1 MLARSLRFLV
11 LLVSRP
17 RVEHLEHPHGALAFA
32 GQRTALLVRATG
44 HGILGVGALAR
55 EVRGGF
61 AGVLF
66 VDVPDTPGR
75 VALTVPIRSVL
86 FRHTRTVLLDVL
98 PGPPVA
104 PAPPAPRP
112 VPSIALKPCLPAL
125 PSFEVDLEVPRP

>member
-1 MLARSLRFLV
+1 MLARVLRFLV

-44 HGILGVGALAR
+44 HGTLGSGDLAR
-55 EVRGGF
+55 EVRGGY

-86 FRHTRTVLLDVL
+86 FRHTRSVLLDVL
-98 PGPPVA
+98 PGPPAA
-104 PAPPAPRP
+104 PSPPSPRP
-112 VPSIALKPCLPAL
+112 PPSLALPPCLPTL